1 MNRKDAL
8 LAQLSDVEAKI
19 ASASRQVASAGRRAG
34 DQLKTYLPATV
45 TGRKGTRKA
54 KKPAARPRSARPAPA
69 PPVTHGRDAAT
80 ADTMRV
86 ARTPSARAHRSTA
99 PTRTAPRSTGRG

>member
-19 ASASRQVASAGRRAG
+19 ASASRRAS
-34 DQLKTYLPATV
+34 DQLKTYLPAAV
-45 TGRKGTRKA
+45 SGRKGTRKA
-54 KKPAARPRSARPAPA
+54 KKPATRPRSSRPAPA

-80 ADTMRV
+80 AETMRA
-86 ARTPSARAHRSTA
+86 ARTPSARTHRSTA
-99 PTRTAPRSTGRG
+99 PARTAPRATGRG